1 MAWNEP
7 GGPNSPDG
15 NRNSDRGGDRN
26 PWGKRPQQGPPDLD
40 EVVRNLKRKLA
51 AMFGGGAGN
60 GAGSG
65 PRGDLGGGIG
75 AGVVLGVLA
84 AIWLLTGIY
93 TVGQAERAVILRF
106 GKFLETTQAGLRWHM
121 PWPIDSKVIV
131 NVERID
137 SYSDQTRMLTADEN
151 MVDINLAVQFRR
163 SDPKLYVF
171 NVRDPDAT
179 LREVSESAIREIV
192 GRSNLGKVLESGRQE
207 IAASTKDLIQR
218 TLNSYNSGLEVTS
231 VNLQGVSV
239 PEQVA
244 PAQQDAIKAGN
255 DKERFTLEARTYADD
270 ILPKARGAAARE
282 LQDAQ
287 AYRARKVADSEGE
300 TQRFTQ
306 LLKEYER
313 APGVTRQRLY
323 LETVQ
328 GVYANS
334 KKVIV
339 DTKSGSNN
347 MLYIPIDKMMEQSR
361 GGVRETSRDSVVVT
375 RPPASAPSGT
385 TPEVTVEDRRVRG
398 SR

>member
-7 GGPNSPDG
+7 GGPNSSDG
-15 NRNSDRGGDRN
+15 NRNSDRNGERN

-40 EVVRNLKRKLA
+40 ELFKNFKRKLGG
-51 AMFGGGAGN
+51 MFGGGG
-60 GAGSG
+60 GGSG
-65 PRGDLGGGIG
+65 GKGDVDLGGGASVG
-75 AGVVLGVLA
+75 MVLGLLAGV
-84 AIWLLTGIY
+84 WLLTGFY

-106 GKFLETTQAGLRWHM
+106 GKYYETTQAGLKWRM
-121 PWPIDSKVIV
+121 PWPIDSKTVV
-131 NVERID
+131 NIERID

-163 SDPKLYVF
+163 NDPKLYVF
-171 NVRDPDAT
+171 SVRDPDAT
-179 LREVSESAIREIV
+179 LREVSESAIRETI
-192 GRSNLGKVLESGRQE
+192 GRSTLGQVLESGRQE
-207 IAASTKDLIQR
+207 IAAKTKDLIQR
-218 TLNSYNSGLEVTS
+218 TLNTYNTGIEVTS

-287 AYRARKVADSEGE
+287 AYRARKTADSEGE

-328 GVYANS
+328 SVYANS

-339 DTKSGSNN
+339 DTKNGGNN
-347 MLYIPIDKMMEQSR
+347 MLYIPIDKMMDHSR
-361 GGVRETSRDSVVVT
+361 SGVRETARDSVVVT
-375 RPPASAPSGT
+375 RPPVSAPSGT
-385 TPEVTVEDRRVRG
+385 TSEVTVEDRRVRG

>member
-40 EVVRNLKRKLA
+40 E
-51 AMFGGGAGN
+51 GSGN

-65 PRGDLGGGIG
+65 PRSSDLGGGIG
-75 AGVVLGVLA
+75 AGVVLGLLA
-84 AIWLLTGIY
+84 VIWLLTGIY
-93 TVGQAERAVILRF
+93 TVGQAERGVILRF

-328 GVYANS
+328 SVYANS

-339 DTKSGSNN
+339 DTKGGGNN